1 MSRAFKSIDNQ
12 ITTSSDYINAI
23 RRKTLFTS
31 IRDKSRHAASAQ
43 SVATWDNTYRI
54 KWCAGGSGDA
64 AVVDQLQPNMPTQP
78 TSKLVSARS
87 HAALLDISKGK
98 RIANPVL
105 NGSTA
110 SKFNIFTGNFAII
123 HPKNPYPLVIPTA
136 WSKTTQSLRPIT
148 ILQSSAGPQYPN
160 LYTANTIPFPN
171 NGQTLPTDGSWNV
184 VNYPGW
190 YFDPYGVLT
199 NITCNQSNAVD
210 LGRRLVRQVE
220 IGYRWSPAYW
230 RSVAGQ
236 SMSGISYPEAVTFS
250 TQPTQLDNL
259 TMRYGPQPTITADQL
274 AASGFKLNDM
284 GANKQM
290 LLQVNDWCERT

>member
-1 MSRAFKSIDNQ
+1 MSRAFKTIDNQ
-12 ITTSSDYINAI
+12 ITTSSDYINAV

-31 IRDKSRHAASAQ
+31 IRDKSRKAASAA
-43 SVATWDNTYRI
+43 SIATWDNTYRI
-54 KWCAGGSGDA
+54 KWCAGGSGSA
-64 AVVDQLQPNMPTQP
+64 AVVDQLQPNMKTKP
-78 TSKLVSARS
+78 TSKLVSAHS

-136 WSKTTQSLRPIT
+136 WSTTTQSLRPIT
-148 ILQSSAGPQYPN
+148 ILQPIAGGYPN

-171 NGQTLPTDGSWNV
+171 NGQQGGTSDASWNT

-199 NITCNQSNAVD
+199 NITCNQSNAVT

-250 TQPTQLDNL
+250 TQPTQLDDL
-259 TMRYGPQPTITADQL
+259 TMAYGPQPTVTSDQL
-274 AASGFKLNDM
+274 ASSGFQLSNMD
-284 GANKQM
+284 ANKQM
-290 LLQVNDWCERT
+290 LLQVDNWCERS